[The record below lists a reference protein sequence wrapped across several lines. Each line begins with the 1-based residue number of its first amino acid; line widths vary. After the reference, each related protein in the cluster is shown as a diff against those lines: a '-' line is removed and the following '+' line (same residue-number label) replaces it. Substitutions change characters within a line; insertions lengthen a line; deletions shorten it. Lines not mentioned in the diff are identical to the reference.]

1 MAYQTIPVAEA
12 VKAGIVDFDSRGAVW
27 DDTTY
32 TQGLKFANDGR
43 VILIA
48 RSVITATDTIV
59 EWSTA
64 QKQAGSYSALIT
76 KEAAATDKSG
86 HLEITP
92 ASGLTLNDLA
102 EAIDAGTP
110 EWSFYH
116 YLASGDGVQN
126 GPQFEFR
133 FEQVAAQRRGIDHG
147 WLEITCLPL
156 QGYTGTDGWVKATL
170 AAATQFGFGG
180 HTPDGSGVFEW
191 TMPQTLTDLLSLV
204 NAAWDSAESG
214 EVGTTYPLTRARVE
228 LWEQDPPRTA
238 YIDTIVIDGVT
249 YAIEPGIAGAKLGIN
264 TPGVT
269 LAFTEVKDRFG
280 RIETLAPVV
289 GAEQSL
295 VVGPLLPA
303 LFNDDSGFVLF
314 KPGTTGLTVRYLALQ
329 VGNPS

>member
-1 MAYQTIPVAEA
+1 MAYQTIPVADA
-12 VKAGIVDFDSRGAVW
+12 LKAGIVDFDSRGVVW

-32 TQGLKFANDGR
+32 TQGLKFLNNGR

-48 RSVITATDTIV
+48 KSVITATDTIV
-59 EWSTA
+59 AWSTA
-64 QKQAGSYSALIT
+64 QKLAGSYSALIT

-86 HLEITP
+86 HLEIIP
-92 ASGLTLNDLA
+92 ATGLTLNDLA
-102 EAIDAGTP
+102 EAITAGTP

-116 YLASGDGVQN
+116 YLANTDGVQN

-133 FEQVAAQRRGIDHG
+133 FEQVAAQKRGIDHG

-156 QGYTGTDGWVKATL
+156 QGYTGTDGWVKAAL
-170 AAATQFGFGG
+170 VSGTQFGFGG
-180 HTPDGSGVFEW
+180 HTPDGSSVFKW

-204 NAAWDSAESG
+204 NAAWDTAETG
-214 EVGTTYPLTRARVE
+214 EVATTYPLVRVRVE
-228 LWEQDPPRTA
+228 LWEQDPVRTA
-238 YIDTIVIDGVT
+238 YIDTIVIDGTT

-269 LAFTEVKDRFG
+269 LDFTEVKDKYG

-295 VVGPLLPA
+295 VVGPLLQS
-303 LFNDDSGFVLF
+303 LFNDDSGYVLF
-314 KPGTTGLTVRYLALQ
+314 KPGTTGLTVRYTALR
-329 VGNPS
+329 VGDPT